1 MTGNRRVSRYVPS
14 TNMLLTPFL
23 FAALLSSAPV
33 ENLDQLLSRMDQNAL
48 AFKSMKAKLRHVSYV
63 AVIKEDDVKTGTISM
78 KRSKRE
84 AMVLVDFTAPDP
96 KSVAVAGTKVE
107 VYLPNMKTVEEY
119 DFGKSVEKYMALGFG
134 ASGKELKADYSVR
147 ELGSEAANG
156 QKTLKLELI
165 PKAKEVLQQFPKIE
179 LWMSDSTAYPVQQ
192 KLYQTGGDYMLV
204 TYADV
209 VINPSLPD
217 SAFKLNIPKGVKRV
231 FPGK

>member
-1 MTGNRRVSRYVPS
+1 MTGNRRVSPYVTS
-14 TNMLLTPFL
+14 NNMLFTPVL
-23 FAALLSSAPV
+23 FAALLSASPV
-33 ENLDQLLSRMDQNAL
+33 ESLDQLLSRMDQNAL
-48 AFKSMKAKLRHVSYV
+48 TFKSMKAKLRHVSYV
-63 AVIKEDDVKTGTISM
+63 AVIKEDDVKTGTIGM

-84 AMVLVDFTAPDP
+84 AMVLVEFTAPDP

-147 ELGSEAANG
+147 ELGAETANG

-165 PKAKEVLQQFPKIE
+165 PKAREVAQQFPKVE

-204 TYADV
+204 TYSDV

>member
-1 MTGNRRVSRYVPS
+1 
-14 TNMLLTPFL
+14 MLLTPFL

-204 TYADV
+204 AYADV